1 MKQTLSQFWLSAPP
15 EPRESHRPRF
25 ASSWPAPA
33 ELTEGHHRDEEP
45 QAFPDWILE
54 RAERL
59 LDLCDEKMQQHE
71 ESYEQDA
78 FLIAEH
84 LSDYY
89 AARNF
94 ENGNCVVI
102 GCPQQ
107 SEGPT
112 SLRCATHAPY
122 SHGERPAPYGF
133 DDSTSEDEERPFV
146 EYEDHYSTYTRVS
159 WRKTRAART
168 TQQYTTQQDT
178 YTNDPKEHN

>member
-1 MKQTLSQFWLSAPP
+1 MAKTLPAFWLSKPR

-25 ASSWPAPA
+25 ASSWPALA

-45 QAFPDWILE
+45 QAFPDWLIQ

-59 LDLCDEKMQQHE
+59 SALCDG
-71 ESYEQDA
+71 STDDDA

-84 LSDYY
+84 LSEYY

-94 ENGNCVVI
+94 ENGQCITV
-102 GCPQQ
+102 GCRER
-107 SEGPT
+107 SESAL
-112 SLRCATHAPY
+112 SLRCHLHQPC
-122 SHGERPAPYGF
+122 SDGNRPAPYGF
-133 DDSTSEDEERPFV
+133 DDSTSEDEERPFI

-159 WRKTRAART
+159 WRRSRAARK

-178 YTNDPKEHN
+178 YTNDPKEND